1 MRVVLR
7 ATPPEVGPLMAEVAG
22 GVVRCLTFWPDG
34 SDTLLPNGSDTL
46 WPEGR
51 GLESAASAAQVSDRD
66 REVAA
71 QLTAEIEA
79 YFSGGL
85 RTFAVPLDLGSER
98 ALVQRVSRELA
109 AVGYG
114 QTVTYGQLASLAG
127 RPGAARAVGSVMAN
141 NRWPLLVPCHRVVP
155 ASGGP
160 GHYAGGSETK
170 AFLLMLEA
178 QAAP

>member
-1 MRVVLR
+1 VRVVLR
-7 ATPPEVGPLMAEVAG
+7 VTPPEVGPLMAVVAG

-34 SDTLLPNGSDTL
+34 
-46 WPEGR
+46 PEALRPAGR
-51 GLESAASAAQVSDRD
+51 RWARLDKADPSRQVSDRD
-66 REVAA
+66 REVAG
-71 QLTAEIEA
+71 QLTDEIEA

-109 AVGYG
+109 TVGYG

-160 GHYAGGSETK
+160 GQYAGGSAAK
-170 AFLLMLEA
+170 AFLLTLEA